1 MQASNS
7 ESARRALV
15 SLDRRLLALEP
26 QYRERVW
33 GGQRLRTANPP
44 IGEAWIAY
52 GSSRVGAGP
61 LAGLTLDELSAEHG
75 PAVLGR
81 VVSERFGTRF
91 PLLIKLLDTADWLS
105 VQVHPDD
112 EQAKRLVGPE
122 EFGKT
127 EAWYFL
133 AVETDARILAGVKP
147 GVGPADLAGA
157 IRRGRI
163 LEVAESVDVAVGEA
177 LLIPAGTLHALGPGV
192 LLYEIQQAS
201 DTTYRVY
208 DWDRPGSVGR
218 KLHLDEAI
226 EVTRAV
232 GPTAL
237 THPEVRGDTGGAPAV
252 GCRYFDLEMMCVSP
266 VGGPF
271 EADTLGESFHILTVF
286 EGAVRVDRDGE
297 SIELGQFETA
307 IVTGDA
313 GAYSV
318 AAAGG
323 PARLL
328 RSAVPS

>member
-1 MQASNS
+1 
-7 ESARRALV
+7 LG

-26 QYRERVW
+26 QYCERVW
-33 GGQRLRTANPP
+33 GGKRLRAANPP
-44 IGEAWIAY
+44 VGEAWIAY
-52 GSSRVGAGP
+52 GSSRVGAGL
-61 LAGLTLDELSAEHG
+61 LAGRTLDELSAEDG

-81 VVSERFGTRF
+81 AVSERFGTRF

-112 EQAKRLVGPE
+112 EQAERMVGPG

-133 AVETDARILAGVKP
+133 AAEPDARIIAGVKP
-147 GVGPADLAGA
+147 GVGPADLADA
-157 IRRGRI
+157 IREGRI
-163 LEVAESVDVAVGEA
+163 LEVAGSVDVAVGKA
-177 LLIPAGTLHALGPGV
+177 LLIPAGTLHALGPGILV
-192 LLYEIQQAS
+192 YEIQQAS

-232 GPTAL
+232 GPTGL
-237 THPEVRGDTGGAPAV
+237 TRPEVRRDTGAAPAV
-252 GCRYFDLEMMCVSP
+252 GCRYFDLDMMCVSP

-271 EADTLGESFHILTVF
+271 EGDTLGQSFQILTVI
-286 EGAVRVDRDGE
+286 EGAVRVECDGE
-297 SIELGQFETA
+297 SIDLRRFETA
-307 IVTGDA
+307 FVTGEA
-313 GAYSV
+313 GAYAV
-318 AAAGG
+318 AATGG